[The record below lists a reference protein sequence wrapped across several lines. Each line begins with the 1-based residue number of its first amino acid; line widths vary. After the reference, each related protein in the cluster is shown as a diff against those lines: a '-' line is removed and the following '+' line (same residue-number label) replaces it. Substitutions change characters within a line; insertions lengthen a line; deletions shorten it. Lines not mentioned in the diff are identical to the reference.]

1 MADFGKRASFG
12 IRNAQSAPARRPVV
26 SRAGSPAAVS
36 YEAGPSS
43 LISARDIRHIDKG
56 HMPAWTR
63 MSRLQLL
70 GFSLVLPLI
79 MFAAIWSYAP
89 DIVRDHR
96 YAGTYM
102 VAPDLRATKG
112 ECTRYAFLVT
122 LCSAKIQ
129 QIYGNAPAIP
139 TSFMMIFRGG
149 DGARMVPVRSTVD
162 PSAIGIRFAV
172 TDMLWTRA
180 YSLAGCVLMLLAMS
194 WLFLSLLL
202 RGRYMGSEAHAA
214 ALEYAAARMPAAPAT
229 A

>member
-12 IRNAQSAPARRPVV
+12 TRGAQQSPARRPVV

-36 YEAGPSS
+36 YASGPAS
-43 LISARDIRHIDKG
+43 LISARDMRHIDKG

-70 GFSLVLPLI
+70 GFALVLPLV
-79 MFAAIWSYAP
+79 MLAAIWSYAP

-96 YAGTYM
+96 YAGTYA
-102 VAPDLRATKG
+102 VAPDLRATNG

-122 LCSAKIQ
+122 LCSAKVHEFGRNEQPIR
-129 QIYGNAPAIP
+129 
-139 TSFMMIFRGG
+139 TSFMMLLRSS

-172 TDMLWTRA
+172 TDMLWTRTL
-180 YSLAGCVLMLLAMS
+180 SLTGSVLVLLAMS

-202 RGRYMGSEAHAA
+202 RGRHMGSEAHAA
-214 ALEYAAARMPAAPAT
+214 ALEYAAARMPAAPA
-229 A
+229 AA